1 MNIKPFV
8 HIHWV
13 ALASYILTIGAMCAH
28 AVLVVAWLGGS
39 GDPQGYEMMVAF
51 FFGLPLALA
60 GLVCSGIAF
69 WRGKIRHCAIP
80 LFVSLAPVL
89 SWPAVLI
96 GEFLS

>member
-1 MNIKPFV
+1 MR
-8 HIHWV
+8 WV
-13 ALASYILTIGAMCAH
+13 ALASYILTLGSLVSHAGLVATWFGAT
-28 AVLVVAWLGGS
+28 

-60 GLVCSGIAF
+60 GLVCSVIAF

-80 LFVSLAPVL
+80 LIVSLAPVL

-96 GEFLS
+96 VEFLT